1 MSFGYRDEEAVLHG
15 VTLDVKRGTTV
26 ALVGATGSGKTTL
39 LSLLP
44 RFYDPWSGRVL
55 LDGID
60 VRDLTLSSLR
70 AQIAMVLQESLIFR
84 TTVRENI
91 AYGRPDATEEEIE
104 LAAEVSGVA
113 AIARSL
119 EDGLDTVV
127 SERGS
132 SLSGGQRQC
141 IGIARAL
148 LKDAPIVILD
158 EPTSS
163 MDSRTE
169 HLVMTGLQRLTAG
182 RTVLVIAHRLATVQN
197 ADSVALLRGGRIV
210 EQGKPSELLRRRS
223 EFADLVA
230 LQSFPLPTGRR
241 HRDMA

>member
-1 MSFGYRDEEAVLHG
+1 MPRVSDLKRSLSKAGQSLRLFTLGHKG
-15 VTLDVKRGTTV
+15 VTQK
-26 ALVGATGSGKTTL
+26 
-39 LSLLP
+39 
-44 RFYDPWSGRVL
+44 
-55 LDGID
+55 
-60 VRDLTLSSLR
+60 
-70 AQIAMVLQESLIFR
+70 E
-84 TTVRENI
+84 
-91 AYGRPDATEEEIE
+91 
-104 LAAEVSGVA
+104 GVA

-163 MDSRTE
+163 MDSHTE
-169 HLVMTGLQRLTAG
+169 RLVLTGIERLTEG

-197 ADSVALLRGGRIV
+197 ADAVALLRGGKIV
-210 EQGKPSELLRRRS
+210 EHGRPSELLRRRS
-223 EFADLVA
+223 EFAEMVAIQTVA
-230 LQSFPLPTGRR
+230 LPDGRR
-241 HRDMA
+241 HADRGTRPPAGGRSA